1 MGLGVVH
8 GRRRRVVNRRDRS
21 RRWIIHGRKRGLVIW
36 AGEGR
41 GLGWLVNNR
50 GRRLRIDY
58 NRTRGS
64 GICDGSLDK
73 IKNALIFGKE
83 SHARS
88 NRRRSVQPSCCIIAH
103 LPVHPPAVRYDG
115 GGDEGRPS
123 YNNCPV
129 VKNVFPEWHEYS
141 NGHAFHFPFEL
152 S

>member
-1 MGLGVVH
+1 MVLGVVH

-41 GLGWLVNNR
+41 GRGWLANNR

-88 NRRRSVQPSCCIIAH
+88 ATGAVQYNHPTVSLHTYQCILQRSGMMVVVTRVGHSTTIAQSSTMSFRNGMNTATATPSI
-103 LPVHPPAVRYDG
+103 
-115 GGDEGRPS
+115 
-123 YNNCPV
+123 
-129 VKNVFPEWHEYS
+129 
-141 NGHAFHFPFEL
+141 
-152 S
+152 